1 MREGKKEEEIDGVRR
16 ERESKREKKRDR
28 ETHTQ
33 RNREC
38 NKQLRS
44 DEFQPTL
51 SFSNNSGSRT
61 LYPCLK
67 SHFDDITG

>member
-38 NKQLRS
+38 SKQLRN
-44 DEFQPTL
+44 EKLLMNFNQLCHLQITKAVLL
-51 SFSNNSGSRT
+51 S
-61 LYPCLK
+61 
-67 SHFDDITG
+67 IIV